1 MKFVR
6 LPSGSSAAKCQGMK
20 PLFSILTVCALV
32 GFSAVA
38 ADEELKPLF
47 NGKDLTGFKTEGNWV
62 VEEDG
67 VIAIKPREGEKGWK
81 RYGSYLWAETQYG
94 DFVAEV
100 EYKHPKGGNS
110 GVFFRCSNLA
120 DPVTDGLEVQILD
133 SHGKA
138 EPLGHHDCGGVIRTA
153 GPSKNMAKPAGE
165 WNHMKITAKG
175 TKLQVE
181 LNGEQ
186 IIDIDLAETE
196 SKDKPLK
203 GYFGL
208 QDHGQLMWFRNIK
221 IKAL

>member
-1 MKFVR
+1 
-6 LPSGSSAAKCQGMK
+6 MK
-20 PLFSILTVCALV
+20 PLISIFTIGAVL
-32 GFSAVA
+32 GFSAFA
-38 ADEELKPLF
+38 DDEELKPLF

-67 VIAIKPREGEKGWK
+67 VLAIRPREGETGWK
-81 RYGSYLWAETQYG
+81 RYGAYLWAEQQYG
-94 DFVAEV
+94 DFIAEV

-110 GVFFRCSNLA
+110 GVFFRCGSLE
-120 DPVTDGLEVQILD
+120 DPVTTGLEVQILD
-133 SHGKA
+133 SHGKP

-165 WNHMKITAKG
+165 WNHLWIKAVG
-175 TKLQVE
+175 TKLQVK

-208 QDHGQLMWFRNIK
+208 QDHGQVMWFRNIK

>member
-1 MKFVR
+1 MKSLTSFFTI
-6 LPSGSSAAKCQGMK
+6 LGLGLGLLGGAA
-20 PLFSILTVCALV
+20 L
-32 GFSAVA
+32 
-38 ADEELKPLF
+38 ADDDLKPLY

-62 VEEDG
+62 PQADG
-67 VIAIKPREGEKGWK
+67 VLSIIPREGEKGWQ
-81 RYGSYLWAETQYG
+81 RYGSYLWTEKEYG

-110 GVFFRCSNLA
+110 GVFFRCELA
-120 DPVTDGLEVQILD
+120 DPVTNGLEVQILD

-138 EPLGHHDCGGVIRTA
+138 EPLGHHDCGGVIKTA

-165 WNHMKITAKG
+165 WNKMKITAKG

-208 QDHGQLMWFRNIK
+208 QDHGQPMSFRNIK
-221 IKAL
+221 IKSL